1 MSKEYKMN
9 ATVFVYIDKHMPF
22 KTQQYKSVG
31 TKAQV
36 IKDLKAV
43 VDKYEEEGL
52 KETTINVTITR
63 KDK

>member
-9 ATVFVYIDKHMPF
+9 ATVFVYVDKNMPF
-22 KTQQYKSVG
+22 KTQQYKSIG

-36 IKDLKAV
+36 MKDLKSV
-43 VDKYEEEGL
+43 VDKYDEEGL

>member
-9 ATVFVYIDKHMPF
+9 ATVFLYVDKNMPF

-43 VDKYEEEGL
+43 VDKYDEEGL
-52 KETTINVTITR
+52 KETTINVTISR
-63 KDK
+63 KGE